1 MSEQSKIESNEQSK
15 IESNEQSKTES
26 NKQSKTESKLSASD
40 YAKQIADLVL
50 KIQSGKLNN
59 RELRDAK
66 KSLQNIQKLVNDSIE
81 SFNNILPDLTA
92 AEKRIVDA
100 QKFGISEAVIKQIF
114 DNSEDVL
121 NQNEQSQFIDL
132 LTKVL
137 KSSSKREHNKI
148 FRGSDDLKEAL
159 YLHNDDARREK
170 LKK

>member
-1 MSEQSKIESNEQSK
+1 MTEQTN
-15 IESNEQSKTES
+15 TEL
-26 NKQSKTESKLSASD
+26 NVSD
-40 YAKQIADLVL
+40 YAKKIADLVA
-50 KIQSGKLNN
+50 KIQSGKLNKQ
-59 RELRDAK
+59 EKKKAK

-81 SFNNILPDLTA
+81 SFNNILPDLSSS
-92 AEKRIVDA
+92 EKRIVDA

-170 LKK
+170 LTK

>member
-1 MSEQSKIESNEQSK
+1 MTEQTN
-15 IESNEQSKTES
+15 TEL
-26 NKQSKTESKLSASD
+26 NVSD
-40 YAKQIADLVL
+40 YAKKIADLVS
-50 KIQSGKLNN
+50 KIQSGKLNKQ
-59 RELRDAK
+59 ELKDAK

-100 QKFGISEAVIKQIF
+100 QKFGIAEAVIKQIF

-132 LTKVL
+132 LTKVF
-137 KSSSKREHNKI
+137 KSSSKREQNKI
-148 FRGSDDLKEAL
+148 FKGSDDLKEAL